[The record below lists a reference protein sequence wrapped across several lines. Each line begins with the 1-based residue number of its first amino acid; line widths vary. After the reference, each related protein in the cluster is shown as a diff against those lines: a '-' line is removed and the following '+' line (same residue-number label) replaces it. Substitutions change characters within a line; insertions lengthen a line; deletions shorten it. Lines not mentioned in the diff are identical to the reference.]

1 MLKEGDCVEYKGAD
15 IIIKTLIDEGVETIF
30 GYPGGA
36 VIDIYNALYDYRDEI
51 NHILTC
57 DESGAAHAADGYGRS
72 TGKTGVALAT
82 SGPGAT
88 NLVTGIATAFMD
100 SIPMVCITGNV
111 PTSLIGKDSFQEIY
125 ITGITMP
132 ITKHNFVVRDISELQ
147 DTIRRAFKIA
157 NTGRKGP
164 VLVDVPKDIILSY
177 TEYEPKER
185 LEIQKNESF
194 DEGELEKLAE
204 LINKSE
210 RPFIYCGGGVTNSES
225 YKELRDLINK
235 NKIPACNTLMAI
247 GVLGYEDELNF
258 GMVGMHGRVSSNY
271 AMENADLVLAIGAR
285 FSDRV
290 ALNTKHFAPNA
301 KIVQID
307 IDKSEIDKNV
317 LVDFGIVGDI
327 KVILKNLLPLIE
339 ERNRSEWLSTL
350 RKYKEKDYVPE
361 DSEDEIKPHQV
372 MKYVSEVLGEDFII
386 VTDVGQHQMW
396 AAQYCGKTNPRSFL
410 TSAGL
415 GTMGF
420 GYGAS
425 IGAKLANPNRPVVLI
440 TGDGSFHMNMNEVTT
455 AVKYGIK
462 IITIVM
468 NNNKLGMVRQWQ
480 HFLYSDRYSQ
490 TDYDKQT
497 DYVKLADAFGAKGYS
512 CSTIEEFRNS
522 FNDSVKQNGPT
533 IIEVKINEDEVVL
546 PMIPAGGTVEDL
558 ILGW

>member
-1 MLKEGDCVEYKGAD
+1 MKYKGAE
-15 IIIKTLIDEGVETIF
+15 IIIKTLIDQGVDTIF

-36 VIDIYNALYDYRDEI
+36 IIDIYDALYDYKDKI

-57 DESGAAHAADGYGRS
+57 DEQGAAHAADGYGRS

-111 PTSLIGKDSFQEIY
+111 PMSLIGKDSFQEIY

-132 ITKHNFVVRDISELQ
+132 ITKHNFLVSDINELQ

-164 VLVDVPKDIILSY
+164 VLVDVPKNVILDY
-177 TEYEPKER
+177 AEYEPKEKIVCEPKSDYN
-185 LEIQKNESF
+185 L
-194 DEGELEKLAE
+194 DELKELAE
-204 LINKSE
+204 IINKSE
-210 RPFIYCGGGVTNSES
+210 RPFIYCGGGVTASES
-225 YKELRDLINK
+225 YKELRDLIKK

-247 GVLGYEDELNF
+247 GVLDYDDELNF
-258 GMVGMHGRVSSNY
+258 GMVGMHGKVSSNY
-271 AMENADLVLAIGAR
+271 AIENADLLIAIGAR

-290 ALNTKHFAPNA
+290 ALNTKKFAPHA
-301 KIVQID
+301 KIVQLD

-317 LVDFGIVGDI
+317 LVDFGVVGDI
-327 KVILKNLLPLIE
+327 KVILRNLLPMIE
-339 ERNRSEWLSTL
+339 ERNRSEWLATL
-350 RKYKEKDYVPE
+350 RDFKTRDYVPK
-361 DSEDEIKPHQV
+361 DSDEILKPHQIIN
-372 MKYVSEVLGEDFII
+372 YVSEKLGEDFIM

-396 AAQYCGKTNPRSFL
+396 AAQYCGKIHPRSFL

-425 IGAKLANPNRPVVLI
+425 IGAKVANPEKPVVLVS
-440 TGDGSFHMNMNEVTT
+440 GDGSFHMNMNEVTT

-462 IITIVM
+462 IIAIVM
-468 NNNKLGMVRQWQ
+468 NNDNLGMVRQWQ
-480 HFLYSDRYSQ
+480 HFLYEDRYSH
-490 TDYDKQT
+490 TDNKKKT

-512 CSTIEEFRNS
+512 CSTIEEFKES
-522 FNDSVKQNGPT
+522 FNDSLKVDVPV
-533 IIEVKINEDEVVL
+533 IIEVKIDEDEAVL
-546 PMIPAGGTVEDL
+546 PMIPAGGTVDDL
-558 ILGW
+558 ILG